1 MGISYCQMKHRN
13 VLEMVNESLCDL
25 PRIIESEKLEENE
38 LDIANYTENNVRY
51 KLIIDSSE
59 DDSAVRYLFSCNIL
73 DRQKTQ
79 MVACS
84 EFLEESGMHV
94 RL

>member
-1 MGISYCQMKHRN
+1 MKHRN

-25 PRIIESEKLEENE
+25 PRIMESENSEENE
-38 LDIANYTENNVRY
+38 LDIANCTENNVRY

-59 DDSAVRYLFSCNIL
+59 DESAVRYLFSCNIL
-73 DRQKTQ
+73 DREKTR

-94 RL
+94 R